1 MSTFDEVVARVRKQ
15 SRVGRSVKID
25 ETTTLEELGLSS
37 LQVADLIFSLVEDL
51 DIKIDEER
59 AAQLRTLGE
68 FVALLDEAL
77 ARKEKDRAGKE
88 MATSK

>member
-25 ETTTLEELGLSS
+25 KTTTLEELGLSS

-77 ARKEKDRAGKE
+77 ARKEKARAGKE